1 MWQRANGKTLGF
13 LSTRSLSCCF
23 PVYLKVVHR
32 RSDAQIELD
41 ARLSTPILTTGLAV
55 SDALLKPG
63 LLELSSSTW
72 DTVTRHNSWMT
83 TFGPV
88 ALLKLVI
95 SGTEWQGDIYAY
107 VDERY
112 VGCEIE
118 KRSYKK

>member
-1 MWQRANGKTLGF
+1 MWQRANEKTLGF

-32 RSDAQIELD
+32 RSDAQLELD
-41 ARLSTPILTTGLAV
+41 ARVSTPILTTGLAV

-63 LLELSSSTW
+63 LLELSSSTR
-72 DTVTRHNSWMT
+72 DTVTHHNSWMT

-95 SGTEWQGDIYAY
+95 
-107 VDERY
+107 
-112 VGCEIE
+112 
-118 KRSYKK
+118 